1 MPLTVQAVPTAAPG
15 SRRRRIILSVILAGI
30 AVLLVLAP
38 GAGSARAANT
48 DILVSLDGAN
58 WSATLPLGLFSG
70 AGTVVPGDS
79 ISRTL
84 WIKNTTSSAAVLRL
98 SRLQN
103 MAGSSL
109 LARSI
114 SITATGRGT
123 GGPPP
128 APQDASCVQ
137 LLPDQVVPGG
147 RSTSTV
153 VTLRVADLQGG
164 EAQGQSATISLIA
177 SLSAV
182 GGTAASPCLAGGT
195 DVPVVGSGQAL
206 ADTGGSLAFTG
217 AGLPYPAIMI
227 ASLLTG
233 LGLFVILA
241 ARRRRR
247 AE

>member
-1 MPLTVQAVPTAAPG
+1 MTARQFTRRSPWRAIVVP
-15 SRRRRIILSVILAGI
+15 IVLATL
-30 AVLLVLAP
+30 ALVLAISP
-38 GAGSARAANT
+38 APGSARAANT
-48 DILVSLDGAN
+48 YILVSLDGAN
-58 WSATLPLGLFSG
+58 WSATLPHGLFSE

-84 WIKNTTSSAAVLRL
+84 WIKNTTSSPAVLRL

-123 GGPPP
+123 GKRSP
-128 APQDASCVQ
+128 APPDASCVQ
-137 LLPDQVVPGG
+137 LLPDQVVSGG
-147 RSTSTV
+147 RSISTV
-153 VTLRVADLQGG
+153 ITLTVADLKGVEG
-164 EAQGQSATISLIA
+164 QGQLATISLIA
-177 SLSAV
+177 SLGGV
-182 GGTAASPCLAGGT
+182 GGTAASPCPAGGT

-227 ASLLTG
+227 ASLLSG
-233 LGLFVILA
+233 LGLFVLIA

-247 AE
+247 AG

>member
-1 MPLTVQAVPTAAPG
+1 MCMIAPVAAGRFRWRAIVISVVLTTLA
-15 SRRRRIILSVILAGI
+15 LSMTFI
-30 AVLLVLAP
+30 P
-38 GAGSARAANT
+38 GAGAARAANT

-58 WSATLPLGLFSG
+58 WSATLPHGLFSG
-70 AGTVVPGDS
+70 PGTVVPRDS

-84 WIKNTTSSAAVLRL
+84 WIKNTTSSPAVLRL

-114 SITATGRGT
+114 SITATGGET
-123 GGPPP
+123 GGRSP

-147 RSTSTV
+147 RSISTV
-153 VTLRVADLQGG
+153 VTLTVADLKGVEG
-164 EAQGQSATISLIA
+164 QGQLATISLIA
-177 SLSAV
+177 SMSAR
-182 GGTAASPCLAGGT
+182 GGVAASPCPPGGVT
-195 DVPVVGSGQAL
+195 VPVVGSGQAL
-206 ADTGGSLAFTG
+206 ANTSGTLAFTG
-217 AGLPYPAIMI
+217 AGLQYPAIMI

-233 LGLFVILA
+233 LGLFVVLA

>member
-1 MPLTVQAVPTAAPG
+1 MRMIAPVAAG
-15 SRRRRIILSVILAGI
+15 RSRWRASVISVVLTTLALSMTFI
-30 AVLLVLAP
+30 P
-38 GAGSARAANT
+38 GAGAARAANT

-58 WSATLPLGLFSG
+58 WSATLPHGLFSG

-84 WIKNTTSSAAVLRL
+84 WIKNTTSSPAVLRL

-114 SITATGRGT
+114 SITATGRET
-123 GGPPP
+123 GGRSP

-147 RSTSTV
+147 RSISTV
-153 VTLRVADLQGG
+153 VTLTVANLKGVEG
-164 EAQGQSATISLIA
+164 QGQLATISLIA
-177 SLSAV
+177 SLGAV
-182 GGTAASPCLAGGT
+182 GGTAASPCPAGGT

-227 ASLLTG
+227 ASLLSG
-233 LGLFVILA
+233 LGLFVLIA

>member
-1 MPLTVQAVPTAAPG
+1 MRMTAPVAARP
-15 SRRRRIILSVILAGI
+15 SRWRAIIISVVFTTLALFI
-30 AVLLVLAP
+30 AIAP
-38 GAGSARAANT
+38 GAGAARAANT

-58 WSATLPLGLFSG
+58 WSATLPHGLFSG

-84 WIKNTTSSAAVLRL
+84 WIKNTTSSPAVLRL

-103 MAGSSL
+103 MAGSTL

-114 SITATGRGT
+114 SVTATGRET
-123 GGPPP
+123 GGRSP

-147 RSTSTV
+147 RSISTV
-153 VTLRVADLQGG
+153 VTLTVADLKGVEG
-164 EAQGQSATISLIA
+164 QGQLATISLIA
-177 SLSAV
+177 SLGAV
-182 GGTAASPCLAGGT
+182 GGTAASPCPAGGT

-227 ASLLTG
+227 ASLLSG
-233 LGLFVILA
+233 LGLFVLIA

-247 AE
+247 AQ